1 LFATLQ
7 RRTMK
12 HMAGPTATNPF
23 NSAPAGDFFA
33 GRQKELASFRQ
44 WLSAINNQPQHAC
57 VVGRQG
63 EGKTSFL
70 QKAQSEAAAAGIIA
84 CRARLD
90 AKRSAE
96 DNLQTIIEKLLD
108 EIDSAATLQ
117 LRKDW
122 KSGKDSSFR
131 VPKEPGIRSDDLVKD
146 LQDLTKQVNGKACLI
161 CVDDGQA
168 IHPAALSTLRN
179 ALQDVSRGYML
190 LMALRNDSLDLS
202 NLKEG
207 QRMIAEFA
215 TTSTDTGL
223 PRLFGLNF
231 LSLGP
236 FDSAAEAD
244 DCIQTRLV
252 SNAIKF
258 APSVVSGIGRVTGR
272 YPQTMMVLA
281 NELYSLASTANP
293 PLAIADDAILRQA
306 FINTQRPLI
315 DLATEFSEQETNTRK
330 QVYRSA
336 LNQNGTFTT
345 LQVARDLLGGHAG
358 SLSETDFAADPV
370 AVALERLVSAQFCT
384 RSGNDQYQWTD
395 PLRTHA
401 LRIVVT

>member
-1 LFATLQ
+1 
-7 RRTMK
+7 MGS
-12 HMAGPTATNPF
+12 AGSIVANPF
-23 NSAPAGDFFA
+23 NSNPAGDFFA

-44 WLSAINNQPQHAC
+44 WLSAIESQPQHAC
-57 VVGRQG
+57 VIGRQG
-63 EGKTSFL
+63 EGKTSIL
-70 QKAQSEAAAAGIIA
+70 QKAQSEAAAVGIIA

-96 DNLQTIIEKLLD
+96 ENLHTIMEKLLG
-108 EIDSAATLQ
+108 EIDSATNLS

-131 VPKEPGIRSDDLVKD
+131 VPKEPGFRTDDLVND
-146 LQDLTKQVNGKACLI
+146 LQEFTRHIVSAGSGRRACLI

-190 LMALRNDSLDLS
+190 LMALRNDSVDLS

-215 TTSTDTGL
+215 ISSTDTGL
-223 PRLFGLNF
+223 PRLFGLNL

-236 FDSAAEAD
+236 FDSAAEAE
-244 DCIQTRLV
+244 DCIRKRLQHTP
-252 SNAIKF
+252 IQF
-258 APSVVSGIGRVTGR
+258 TPGVVSGIGRVTGR

-281 NELYSLASTANP
+281 NEIYSLASSANP
-293 PLAIADDAILRQA
+293 AVGVADDAILRQA

-315 DLATEFSEQETNTRK
+315 DLATEFCEQETNTRK

-336 LNQNGTFTT
+336 LIYNSTFTA
-345 LQVARDLLGGHAG
+345 LQVAKDLLGGRAG
-358 SLSETDFAADPV
+358 TLSESDFAADPV
-370 AVALERLVSAQFCT
+370 AVALERLVSAQFCK
-384 RSGNDQYQWTD
+384 RLGNDQYQWTE

-401 LRIVVT
+401 LRIMVA